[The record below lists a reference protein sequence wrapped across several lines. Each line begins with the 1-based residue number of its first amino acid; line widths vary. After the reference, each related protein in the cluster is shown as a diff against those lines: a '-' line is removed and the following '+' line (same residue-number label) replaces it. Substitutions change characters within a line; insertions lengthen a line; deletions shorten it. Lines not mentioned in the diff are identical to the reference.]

1 MMRRILF
8 VDDEPRILE
17 GLRRM
22 LHGERGHWDL
32 RFAGSGAAALAELA
46 REPADVVVTDMR
58 MPGMDGAELLARVAT
73 VAPDAIRIVL
83 SGQTDDL
90 ASTRTV
96 PVAHQFLTKPCQA
109 QVLREV
115 VERACALRELLA
127 SPGLRRLIG
136 TVDTLPSVP
145 AIWHELGRVLGD
157 PASSV
162 GQLAEIIEQ
171 DAGLSAR
178 VLHLVNSAFFG
189 QRRQVTSVAQATSLL
204 GTGLIRSLALAQ
216 HVFSTGFTATA
227 VGCTVEAEQ
236 AHGLA
241 VARLARAL
249 PGDAA
254 LAETAFS
261 AGLLHDVGKL
271 ILATR
276 LPQAF
281 ADDLRQS
288 RALQVPL
295 HDIELRRAGVTHAEV
310 GAYLLGLWGLPHPV
324 LEAVAHHHRPGRVIP
339 GDRRVVLAVHV
350 ADALIHERDE
360 GAGRAAARL
369 DLEVLAEAGWSRR
382 LDEWRARAEEL
393 EAEG

>member
-1 MMRRILF
+1 MRRILF
-8 VDDEPRILE
+8 VDDEPRILD

-22 LHGERGHWDL
+22 LHDERAHWDL
-32 RFAGSGAAALAELA
+32 RFATSGTAALAELA

-83 SGQTDDL
+83 SGQTDDV

-115 VERACALRELLA
+115 VERACALRELLS

-145 AIWHELGRVLGD
+145 AIWHALGRALAD
-157 PASSV
+157 PGSSV
-162 GQLAEIIEQ
+162 GQIAEIIEQ

-216 HVFSTGFTATA
+216 HVFSTGFGATGA
-227 VGCTVEAEQ
+227 GCTVEGEQ

-241 VARLARAL
+241 VARLARVL
-249 PGDAA
+249 PDDAA
-254 LAETAFS
+254 LAETAFA

-324 LEAVAHHHRPGRVIP
+324 LEAVAHHHRPGRVVP

-350 ADALIHERDE
+350 ADALVHEREE
-360 GAGRAAARL
+360 GPGRAAARL
-369 DLEVLAEAGWSRR
+369 DLEVLSLAGWSRR
-382 LDEWRARAEEL
+382 LDEWRARVDAL
-393 EAEG
+393 EDDA

>member
-22 LHGERGHWDL
+22 LHGERDHWDL

-127 SPGLRRLIG
+127 SPGLRRLIK

-145 AIWHELGRVLGD
+145 AKVKAASPLTYLKAT
-157 PASSV
+157 PAPPP
-162 GQLAEIIEQ
+162 
-171 DAGLSAR
+171 
-178 VLHLVNSAFFG
+178 FF
-189 QRRQVTSVAQATSLL
+189 L
-204 GTGLIRSLALAQ
+204 
-216 HVFSTGFTATA
+216 
-227 VGCTVEAEQ
+227 
-236 AHGLA
+236 AHG
-241 VARLARAL
+241 
-249 PGDAA
+249 
-254 LAETAFS
+254 
-261 AGLLHDVGKL
+261 
-271 ILATR
+271 
-276 LPQAF
+276 
-281 ADDLRQS
+281 RQDCNVPHG
-288 RALQVPL
+288 QVN
-295 HDIELRRAGVTHAEV
+295 T
-310 GAYLLGLWGLPHPV
+310 
-324 LEAVAHHHRPGRVIP
+324 
-339 GDRRVVLAVHV
+339 
-350 ADALIHERDE
+350 
-360 GAGRAAARL
+360 
-369 DLEVLAEAGWSRR
+369 
-382 LDEWRARAEEL
+382 
-393 EAEG
+393 